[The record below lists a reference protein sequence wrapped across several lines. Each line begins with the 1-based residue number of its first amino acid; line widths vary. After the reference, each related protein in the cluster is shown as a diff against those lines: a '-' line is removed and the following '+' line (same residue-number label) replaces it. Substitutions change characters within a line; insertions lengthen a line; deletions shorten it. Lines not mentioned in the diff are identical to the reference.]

1 MLPCRATTGGGAR
14 QLDTFLGVLYLV
26 QDYKVYGY
34 VTNTG
39 VRFVLV
45 IDDQD
50 NKDGRF
56 FHYIYKNYSHMYNM
70 YAACL
75 CMALL
80 HASIHVLCQILQ
92 IYSYQNCMNM
102 RVLYMQTILNVY
114 IDAYVYIHEGIHA
127 RMCVLVCLY
136 DSVEKVQGERRK
148 ERGRKRLCL
157 CLHVYICACVHV
169 CVRVYACARKDTHA
183 HTQTHAC
190 VY

>member
-56 FHYIYKNYSHMYNM
+56 FHCIYKNYSHMYNM
-70 YAACL
+70 YAACIVHGATS
-75 CMALL
+75 CINTCALSNF
-80 HASIHVLCQILQ
+80 AGVFISK
-92 IYSYQNCMNM
+92 
-102 RVLYMQTILNVY
+102 LY
-114 IDAYVYIHEGIHA
+114 E
-127 RMCVLVCLY
+127 
-136 DSVEKVQGERRK
+136 
-148 ERGRKRLCL
+148 
-157 CLHVYICACVHV
+157 
-169 CVRVYACARKDTHA
+169 
-183 HTQTHAC
+183 HAC
-190 VY
+190 IVHADNIKCIY